1 MVGVDSRG
9 SEGRCSGGRAAAERF
24 SWAACTAWA
33 TRAEAMQTG
42 AAGLFQGWRA
52 LYAVARGPARG
63 RCRLHSI
70 AACSRASAR
79 PTAPRG
85 IARAQA
91 ACTPRCTR
99 PGSVGAHIAVAAPRC
114 VALSGPTASA
124 VASECSQQRQRCGG
138 GRATAQRAG
147 DGEAD
152 PKGPTLEREW
162 RKPEVCSGSGSGS
175 GRMGL
180 TRVPRAAQ
188 GHGRAPPR
196 RGWPTRTRA
205 QLDRRTRKR
214 RHVCH
219 GTFGRA
225 APNGIGR

>member
-1 MVGVDSRG
+1 
-9 SEGRCSGGRAAAERF
+9 
-24 SWAACTAWA
+24 
-33 TRAEAMQTG
+33 MQTG
-42 AAGLFQGWRA
+42 AAGFVSRLAGVVV

-85 IARAQA
+85 TARAQA

-114 VALSGPTASA
+114 VALRGPTASA
-124 VASECSQQRQRCGG
+124 VASECSQQWQRCGC
-138 GRATAQRAG
+138 GRATAQSAG

-162 RKPEVCSGSGSGS
+162 RKPEVCSGSGS

-219 GTFGRA
+219 GPFGRA